1 MFFIVNILF
10 LAFSPHRLFT
20 SSPFRLIASSPHRL
34 ITSSPH
40 RPIAS
45 HYACARKKACK
56 GTTKNAHTQEKREI
70 FSKMIDKI
78 YLIQFLTSAQA
89 MLESRVLKVEL

>member
-20 SSPFRLIASSPHRL
+20 SSPFHLIAFSPHRLIASSPHNTRA
-34 ITSSPH
+34 H
-40 RPIAS
+40 
-45 HYACARKKACK
+45 KKSCK